1 MIHPFSY
8 AWRFS
13 VIFCFTT
20 FVLRTLKKKA
30 SRSTEAFLW
39 RYQNPCWK
47 SQRNWRDC
55 KCYLSLS
62 MSVISSLLNYNLKK
76 KHWNPVRKRGTKRS
90 SPPQPGLLKK
100 WNADQSTIPL
110 TFCSEHWQIQ
120 ETQGISQCP
129 LSNQYDRHQLFTL
142 TRASYHSQTFF
153 YFPFT
158 YILKR
163 NCWTC
168 LMSDSLS
175 RLATLVTRLGQLNR
189 YRYPC
194 PFNNP
199 LYKQMWR

>member
-1 MIHPFSY
+1 
-8 AWRFS
+8 
-13 VIFCFTT
+13 
-20 FVLRTLKKKA
+20 
-30 SRSTEAFLW
+30 
-39 RYQNPCWK
+39 
-47 SQRNWRDC
+47 
-55 KCYLSLS
+55 

-76 KHWNPVRKRGTKRS
+76 KHWNPVTKRGTQRS

-129 LSNQYDRHQLFTL
+129 LSNQYDRHRLFTL

-158 YILKR
+158 NILKR

-175 RLATLVTRLGQLNR
+175 RLATLVTRLGQLHP

-194 PFNNP
+194 PLIIRYTNKCEGSIERYWMQYTGNKVTVVKDGYKYIGQWCLSTGSEILEETILVHN
-199 LYKQMWR
+199 LYIDTNCISTATQ